1 MKANSAEL
9 PLVIMHMGK
18 ERSLNAIPKKLNK
31 NMLDVFDIKLS
42 NFSVLSICTS
52 IFLPEENDISNDL
65 DIHIIL
71 VPRMLNKSSPDNV
84 NLTPDLKDSEGK
96 KEHFSEKSAYK
107 EEISTPKITQSQ
119 VGDQETSETIT
130 ATSDMRCN
138 SSKRGV
144 ENKSTELRKTE
155 VTEQRE
161 DEGHEERK
169 TIKCDNSE
177 YPLTNCGLIN
187 ESKKSI
193 QHRDRTTTRKR
204 KGQSL

>member
-1 MKANSAEL
+1 MLQCTDEIVSMGNRRIRLQSLKANSAEL

-42 NFSVLSICTS
+42 NFSVLSIYPSTAECTS

-71 VPRMLNKSSPDNV
+71 VPRMVNRSSQDNV
-84 NLTPDLKDSEGK
+84 NLTPDSEGK

-119 VGDQETSETIT
+119 V
-130 ATSDMRCN
+130 
-138 SSKRGV
+138 K
-144 ENKSTELRKTE
+144 
-155 VTEQRE
+155 VTKKQVKLSRPRVIC
-161 DEGHEERK
+161 DVTHQKEG
-169 TIKCDNSE
+169 
-177 YPLTNCGLIN
+177 
-187 ESKKSI
+187 
-193 QHRDRTTTRKR
+193 
-204 KGQSL
+204 